1 MDGKFKCLGTSDEIK
16 IKYGKGFEFNLQ
28 IKEPEIHELYL
39 KYKINQDNYNLEIN
53 KIDFDECFRKY
64 NLEKYRVIF
73 NKGLFGEKVLEE
85 LNNKRF
91 ISLNK
96 IILTIYYST
105 YSLGIIKLIK
115 NYFDNIICVDFKENN
130 FLYQIER
137 KKSEEE
143 KSIGFLFGLIEDY
156 KNEYNVGQYSLQY
169 SPLEQIFNEFAIKK
183 ENGQQKINI
192 VISKDIL
199 DIFC

>member
-1 MDGKFKCLGTSDEIK
+1 MF
-16 IKYGKGFEFNLQ
+16 
-28 IKEPEIHELYL
+28 
-39 KYKINQDNYNLEIN
+39 
-53 KIDFDECFRKY
+53 
-64 NLEKYRVIF
+64 
-73 NKGLFGEKVLEE
+73 
-85 LNNKRF
+85 
-91 ISLNK
+91 
-96 IILTIYYST
+96 
-105 YSLGIIKLIK
+105 
-115 NYFDNIICVDFKENN
+115 
-130 FLYQIER
+130 QIER